1 MPHISKRES
10 NTPECDAFGFLRDN
24 SFLYISYVSNNQI
37 YKLMITQPK
46 EQYISPECEVLKLCN
61 EGIICGSGE
70 VPDMKPGW
78 EWNF

>member
-1 MPHISKRES
+1 M
-10 NTPECDAFGFLRDN
+10 
-24 SFLYISYVSNNQI
+24 SNNQI